1 MKTAKKKPEP
11 KKAAS
16 AAPLVLPP
24 GVMPGKEAILAGKV
38 EQIPIDKIEIVA
50 KQDREAMSDAE
61 LKIDELAQSIAT
73 AGLQQPIRVMEI
85 GDNRYRLVFGERRLR
100 ACKRLGLERISAV
113 VVSSEA
119 PAEEESEARA
129 VENIQR
135 VDPSPIGEAVA
146 IADLFDI
153 KMAERL
159 KLEDG
164 DPTASISNMAKIR
177 SEVIATVAERVGKPV
192 AWVRDRMFLA
202 GFGGK
207 ARELVSS
214 GRLPLAHA
222 KEIAKVADPQKR
234 DQLAEDY
241 CVDGCNSESE
251 GQPGEIEHLRQEVA
265 RVCFSLAQ
273 VPWILE
279 QPFDAKPACV
289 ECPHNSIN
297 NPGLFEGKTLFADD
311 HRSVNKVG
319 RFGGTS
325 ERPEP
330 KSGVCLKPSCYQEKS
345 AAASRALSSTVT
357 KVLNKYEA
365 AKAGK
370 QKDADKHLG
379 FGEIRNATPAFVS
392 PFAVKERAQER
403 IEAKAAKAKQPEKSK
418 SSAPTRRA
426 GDYGTP
432 EYDARIQGNRKYVN
446 AATEWENK
454 VATPALAKYL
464 ASADGRWAMFALVQR
479 SKPYEAACTYNAK
492 PKVYESPELHR
503 LLRLVEIPRLEN
515 AIEIQKSCGTN
526 FGLFSPPVTDEA
538 PIAFQAVVLKA
549 FGLKVEPPPVQDD
562 FVKAE
567 MDKLKK
573 PAPKDAKKPAAK
585 KASTKAK
592 KQLNRFD
599 GYDTEEDDE

>member
-1 MKTAKKKPEP
+1 MKTATKSKKPES
-11 KKAAS
+11 KKPAAI
-16 AAPLVLPP
+16 APLVLPP
-24 GVMPGKEAILAGKV
+24 GVMAGKEAILAGKV
-38 EQIPIDKIEIVA
+38 EQIPIDKIEIVS
-50 KQDREAMSDAE
+50 KQDREAMTDSE

-73 AGLQQPIRVMEI
+73 AGLQQPIRVVEI
-85 GDNRYRLVFGERRLR
+85 GDNRFKLVFGERRLR
-100 ACKRLGLERISAV
+100 ACKRLGHQRISAV

-119 PAEEESEARA
+119 PANAESEARA

-146 IADLFDI
+146 IADLFEI

-159 KLEDG
+159 KLEGG
-164 DPTASISNMAKIR
+164 DPTACVSIMAQIR
-177 SEVIATVAERVGKPV
+177 SEVIATVAGRVGKPT

-202 GFGGK
+202 GFSGK
-207 ARELVSS
+207 ARDLVSS

-222 KEIAKVADPQKR
+222 KEIAKVADPKR
-234 DQLAEDY
+234 RDELAEAYAIGGDLAEAM
-241 CVDGCNSESE
+241 S
-251 GQPGEIEHLRQEVA
+251 GEDHAGPIEQLRQEVA

-273 VPWILE
+273 VPWKLE

-289 ECPHNSIN
+289 ECPHNSLN
-297 NPGLFEGKTLFADD
+297 NPGLFEGKTLYADD

-319 RFGGTS
+319 RYGGTS

-345 AAASRALSSTVT
+345 AAASRALSGTVT

-379 FGEIRNATPAFVS
+379 LSEIRVLTPAFVS

-403 IEAKAAKAKQPEKSK
+403 IEARSEKKKGPAKSTP
-418 SSAPTRRA
+418 SAHVRRP

-432 EYDARIQGNRKYVN
+432 EYDAKIQGNRKYQA

-464 ASADGRWAMFALVQR
+464 AAEEARWCMFALVQR

-492 PKVYESPELHR
+492 PKDFASPELLR
-503 LLRLVEIPRLEN
+503 LLRLTVNPSIHN
-515 AIEIQKSCGTN
+515 AMEIQKSCGTN
-526 FGLFSPPVTDEA
+526 FGLFAPPTTDDA
-538 PIAFQAVVLKA
+538 PIAFQHAVLKA
-549 FGLKVEPPPVQDD
+549 FGLEVKPPPVQDD

-573 PAPKDAKKPAAK
+573 PAAKDSKKPAAK
-585 KASTKAK
+585 KAPKSKA
-592 KQLNRFD
+592 
-599 GYDTEEDDE
+599 DTDEQEGEDE